1 VVCVLYNGMTTT
13 KLLNLYCSKAL
24 AQKLSIRLGRH
35 FTQSK
40 LVEISSQS
48 LHSRWFGQS
57 GRLVSKMFDE
67 IRSLAED
74 EETLVCVLIDE
85 VESITG
91 SRENA
96 QGSECNDALRVWQV
110 SRCDRTIL
118 IT

>member
-1 VVCVLYNGMTTT
+1 MVCVGNEDPTSVR
-13 KLLNLYCSKAL
+13 LLTLDCSKAL
-24 AQKLSIRLGRH
+24 AQKLSIRLSRH

-48 LHSRWFGQS
+48 LLSRWFGQS

-96 QGSECNDALRVWQV
+96 QGSECNDALRVTRWAPV
-110 SRCDRTIL
+110 I
-118 IT
+118 